1 MLFVHLKD
9 DDARTADWL
18 LLDHQGQRSAGGRNA
33 GLEEIAARAG
43 GEPACVLAPTRL
55 FTLTEVELPL
65 RRRRQAMAAIPYT
78 IEDQLAQEIDD
89 CHFVYGP
96 AGEGGRT
103 AVLVAARA
111 QVEAWLERL
120 QEVGIWASVLTPDL
134 FLLPWQEGAWAAML
148 EGERLL
154 VRTGMRSGLEVPAVL
169 SRQMLDR
176 VRERQAPE
184 QTVVLQL
191 WADREVADIEW
202 SELAG
207 FAISYT
213 GASDELLG
221 DFAAHYRSG
230 DVLNVLQGPYAP
242 RERSGFDWRR
252 WRAAAAIALLWL
264 VVQGAVGISD
274 IRALKAEQA
283 RIDAQIEQVFR
294 QAMPDAKRVQDAQ
307 EARARMQ
314 VRLDQLRGG
323 PGSEQGDLLEL
334 LATAAPVI
342 SAYPDATVN
351 RLSYRDKALAVE
363 LTMPTLQAVEDLRS
377 RLQSAGVT
385 AQVETASSQEGV
397 VSGRLRISGGTT

>member
-1 MLFVHLKD
+1 MLFLHLKD
-9 DDARTADWL
+9 DAARTADWL
-18 LLDHQGQRSAGGRNA
+18 VVDRQGQRSAGGRA
-33 GLEEIAARAG
+33 TALEEIADQAPA
-43 GEPACVLAPTRL
+43 EPACVLAPTRL

-96 AGEGGRT
+96 VGEGGRT
-103 AVLVAARA
+103 AVLVAART
-111 QVEAWLERL
+111 QIETWLERL
-120 QEVGIWASVLTPDL
+120 HEVGIWADMLTPDL

-154 VRTGMRSGLEVPAVL
+154 VRTGMRSGLEVPAPL
-169 SRQMLDR
+169 ARQMLGR

-191 WADREVADIEW
+191 WADREVAQLEW
-202 SELAG
+202 NDLAG
-207 FAISYT
+207 FAISFT
-213 GASDELLG
+213 GASEELLG
-221 DFAAHYRSG
+221 DFAAHYKPG

-242 RERSGFDWRR
+242 RERGGFDWRR
-252 WRAAAAIALLWL
+252 WRAAAAIAGLWL
-264 VVQGAVGISD
+264 MVQAAVGISD

-283 RIDAQIEQVFR
+283 GIDDQIEQLFR
-294 QAMPDAKRVQDAQ
+294 QAMPDARRAQDAQ

-314 VRLDQLRGG
+314 VRLEQLRGG
-323 PGSEQGDLLEL
+323 PRSEQGDLLEL

-342 SAYPDATVN
+342 SEYPDATVN
-351 RLSYRDKALAVE
+351 RLSYREKALAVE
-363 LTMPTLQAVEDLRS
+363 LTLPTLQAVEDLRS

-397 VSGRLRISGGTT
+397 VSGRLRISGGKT